1 MFENYFKIAIRN
13 LYRHGFYSFINI
25 LGLAIGMT
33 AFIIITLWVRDELS
47 YDKHFKQ
54 AGQIYRIQN
63 ALITSGEPN
72 PMAEAD
78 PRIPQHLLAEYPE
91 VEQATVMHHQP
102 SLLSYGANDIY
113 EENTFYADSGFF
125 KVFSFDFLYKDHSV
139 ALRHKDAVILG
150 EKMARKLFG
159 NKDPIGQTVYLSN
172 NRTKDTAR
180 PKIVTGILKAST
192 KKSHFD
198 PQVVLTKVHG
208 MDNFEFVYV
217 RFKKDFDPKQFRD
230 RIWPQ
235 LYNKHFKEEYA
246 VDGQA
251 LSMTMHAL
259 GDIHLDSH
267 YYDEIEPGGN
277 RMYVYVFSITGLF
290 ILIISVVNYMNLATA
305 RSYNR
310 AREVGVRK
318 VIGSSRRQLVALF
331 LTESLSLTFIALL
344 FALAFTELLLPVFN
358 NFAGKTIA
366 FHLFDPA
373 TIGAMVALAL
383 AVGLVSGSYPALFI
397 SSFTPIK
404 ALKGKDDALN
414 NMSVL
419 RKSLVV
425 FQFTLSIIM
434 IIATMIVTRQLDF
447 VRNTD
452 LGFKKEQVLT
462 VELKDPTMSYK
473 KAETF
478 KTELLKCPDIL
489 KVAGSTNIP
498 GGYLNHMY
506 YFIERPTGVEPT
518 LMTTLLVDY
527 DYLDLMGF
535 KLMEG
540 KKFDRNMVA
549 RLDSDNFVIANES
562 AVRFLGWKDHPLG
575 RQVHTG
581 RMIGN
586 NSVVHR
592 KGICIGTVKDFHASS
607 LHEAIGPTFLTLS
620 KRRWTW
626 MSIKISGKNIQQ
638 TIAYVKR
645 TYRDFCGLYPFEYSF
660 LDEHFNRQYE
670 EEEKSNI
677 LFTCFSG
684 LCIFISCLGLMGL
697 ASFTTRQRTKEIGVR
712 KISGAGV
719 ASIVYLFSKDFIR
732 LVLIALVIAIPI
744 AAYAM
749 NEWLSN
755 FAYRTPI
762 NWLVFMAAGG
772 IAIITALVTISFH
785 IVRAANQ
792 DLATV
797 LKHE

>member
-13 LYRHGFYSFINI
+13 LYRHGFYSSINI

-78 PRIPQHLLAEYPE
+78 PRIPQHLRAEHPE
-91 VEQATVMHHQP
+91 VEETTVMHHQP
-102 SLLSYGANDIY
+102 SLLSYQEKDIY
-113 EENTFYADSGFF
+113 EENTFYADTCFF
-125 KVFSFDFLYKDHSV
+125 NVFSFEFLRKSS
-139 ALRHKDAVILG
+139 ATPLRTANDIVLG
-150 EKMARKLFG
+150 ETMARKLFG
-159 NKDPIGQTVYLSN
+159 EEDPIGKTVYLSN
-172 NRTKDTAR
+172 GRTRDTAR
-180 PKIVTGILKAST
+180 PKIVSAVIKSSPNR
-192 KKSHFD
+192 SHFN
-198 PQVVLTKVHG
+198 PQIVLTRLWG
-208 MDNFEFVYV
+208 MDNFEYVYA
-217 RFKKDFDPKQFRD
+217 RFKKDFDPKQFKD

-235 LYNKHFKEEYA
+235 LYNRHFKEEYA
-246 VDGQA
+246 VDHQA
-251 LSMTMHAL
+251 LSMTLHAL
-259 GDIHLDSH
+259 TDIHLDSH
-267 YYDEIEPGGN
+267 HYDEIEPGGS
-277 RMYVYVFSITGLF
+277 RMYVYVFSLTGLF

-358 NFAGKTIA
+358 NFSGKTIA
-366 FHLFDPA
+366 FNLFDPT
-373 TIGAMVALAL
+373 TIGAMVVLAL
-383 AVGLVSGSYPALFI
+383 SVGLVSGSYPALFI

-425 FQFTLSIIM
+425 FQFALSITM
-434 IIATMIVTRQLDF
+434 IIANMIVSEQLEF

-452 LGFKKEQVLT
+452 LGFNKEQVLT
-462 VELKDPTMSYK
+462 VPIKDPGMTYEKSEAL
-473 KAETF
+473 KA
-478 KTELLKCPDIL
+478 ELLKNPNVL
-489 KVAGSTNIP
+489 KVAGSNNIP
-498 GGYLNHMY
+498 GSYLNHI
-506 YFIERPTGVEPT
+506 YFYVEKANGLEPM
-518 LMTTLLVDY
+518 LMTTMFVDK

-535 KLMEG
+535 RMVEG
-540 KKFDRNMVA
+540 NTFDQAMTNHT
-549 RLDSDNFVIANES
+549 DSNTFVVANEA
-562 AVRFLGWKDHPLG
+562 AVKFLGWNKGTGKL
-575 RQVHTG
+575 VHRS
-581 RMIGN
+581 RMVGN
-586 NSVVHR
+586 NSVMYR
-592 KGICIGTVKDFHASS
+592 KGSCVGVVKDFHASS
-607 LHEAIGPTFLTLS
+607 LHETISPMFFLLG
-620 KRRWTW
+620 KRRWSW
-626 MSIKISGKNIQQ
+626 LSLKISGNNTEQ
-638 TIAYVKR
+638 TLAHIKKVHQSI
-645 TYRDFCGLYPFEYSF
+645 CGMYPFDYAF

-670 EEEKSNI
+670 EDEKSNI
-677 LFTCFSG
+677 LFTWFSG

-755 FAYRTPI
+755 FAYRTSL
-762 NWLVFMAAGG
+762 NWLVFIAAGS